1 MLFLDPGSEIRDPEW
16 VNIPDPQ
23 HCRELS
29 HSLLQEFQ
37 RVHEELGQFA
47 DLQRHLAGLRLPA
60 QLAELRFSALVN
72 PFPQAVCFFMNRS
85 RPLCIRGGGGRA
97 NTSEEGRLWRFMC
110 QRKAGVQFLFYCIFF
125 GGLECVGYSF
135 AYVTHFVFL

>member
-1 MLFLDPGSEIRDPEW
+1 LLLFLDPDLGSGIRNGPK
-16 VNIPDPQ
+16 NQDPQ

-47 DLQRHLAGLRLPA
+47 DLQRHLARLQLPA

-72 PFPQAVCFFMNRS
+72 PFPQAVCLFRS
-85 RPLCIRGGGGRA
+85 GMMYSVYIFTARGGGG
-97 NTSEEGRLWRFMC
+97 
-110 QRKAGVQFLFYCIFF
+110 
-125 GGLECVGYSF
+125 GGLW
-135 AYVTHFVFL
+135 LM